1 MLAAGADP
9 NFRGLVSFE
18 LCCPNTGINE
28 IFVNPQQLL
37 FCAQVGQ
44 TPAQV
49 ARSSHAWDVLKVLE
63 DKKNYVYPRNTI
75 KELGVLDAGMAVLNG
90 KYTRMLAAS
99 IPSGFRSVCE
109 QQGWD
114 TKKMWNQLNGP
125 TNPWFKV

>member
-1 MLAAGADP
+1 M
-9 NFRGLVSFE
+9 
-18 LCCPNTGINE
+18 
-28 IFVNPQQLL
+28 
-37 FCAQVGQ
+37 GQ
-44 TPAQV
+44 TPAEV

-75 KELGVLDAGMAVLNG
+75 KELDVMDAGMAALNG
-90 KYTRMLAAS
+90 KYSRMSAAS

-125 TNPWFKV
+125 TNPWFKVWPCACTMLCLKTASTLTRSQYTSQA